1 MKSNEALR
9 VLADLTAYQ
18 WGMVTS
24 AQASVHGITRL
35 DLSRLAEAGHLERL
49 AHGVYK
55 DAGAPGDQFDDLRAA
70 WLSTDP
76 KRLAHDRNKDREGG
90 VVVAG
95 PSAARLHG
103 IGDLWDRRYD
113 FVTPTRRQSQRSEI
127 RYRQRHLDPRDVTLV
142 EGLPVM
148 SIEYTIADLF
158 NAEADTSHI
167 ADALRDASSNH
178 KLDVDRLRV
187 LLAPHAKR
195 EGFRKGNGSA
205 LLNLL
210 MEIAG
215 IDADT
220 LSGRIAA
227 TKDLGSRVVAKY
239 LDQVGALPLTDLIGN
254 QESVKAMR
262 EAIASLDKATEGK
275 LMPTIDPSV
284 MKGFQEATRALMKAQ
299 GIQDPLKKAMPDPA
313 VLKTLRKAGESGGA
327 LREVDFTVTP
337 EMSRLVENAQRAM
350 KNV

>member
-1 MKSNEALR
+1 MKSTEALR
-9 VLADLTAYQ
+9 ILADLTAYQ

-24 AQASVHGITRL
+24 AQASIHGIARL

-76 KRLAHDRNKDREGG
+76 KRMGHERSKDRESG
-90 VVVAG
+90 VVFAG
-95 PSAARLHG
+95 TSAARLHG
-103 IGDLWDRRYD
+103 IGDLWDHRYD
-113 FVTPTRRQSQRSEI
+113 FVSPTRRQSQRREL
-127 RYRQRHLDPRDVTLV
+127 RYRQRKLDPGDVTTV
-142 EGLPVM
+142 DGLPAM
-148 SIEYTIADLF
+148 TIECTIADLF

-167 ADALRDASSNH
+167 ADALRDASYKHS
-178 KLDVDRLRV
+178 LDVDRLRD

-195 EGFRKGNGSA
+195 EGLRRGDGAA
-205 LLNLL
+205 LLERL

-227 TKDLGSRVVAKY
+227 TQEIGSRVAAKY
-239 LDQVGALPLTDLIGN
+239 LDQFGDVRLKEILAAQEAAILHESFPLLDERARATMLSAISPIAMKRA
-254 QESVKAMR
+254 QEAVQRVLMDSGTMD
-262 EAIASLDKATEGK
+262 AIRKAT
-275 LMPTIDPSV
+275 
-284 MKGFQEATRALMKAQ
+284 AAQ
-299 GIQDPLKKAMPDPA
+299 SAAP
-313 VLKTLRKAGESGGA
+313 
-327 LREVDFTVTP
+327 TVTP
-337 EMSRLVENAQRAM
+337 EMVRLIENARRAM

>member
-1 MKSNEALR
+1 MKSTEALR

-18 WGMVTS
+18 WGMFTS
-24 AQASVHGITRL
+24 AQASMHGITRL

-76 KRLAHDRNKDREGG
+76 RRLAHERSKERENG
-90 VVVAG
+90 VVFAG

-113 FVTPTRRQSQRSEI
+113 FVCPTRRQSQRSEI
-127 RYRQRHLDPRDVTLV
+127 RYRQRQLDPRDVTTV
-142 EGLPVM
+142 EGLPAM
-148 SIEYTIADLF
+148 SIECTIADLF

-167 ADALRDASSNH
+167 ADALRDASY
-178 KLDVDRLRV
+178 KQRLDVDRLRE
-187 LLAPHAKR
+187 LLAPHAER
-195 EGFRKGNGSA
+195 EGFRKGDGAA
-205 LLNLL
+205 LLERL

-227 TKDLGSRVVAKY
+227 TQEIGSRVVAKY
-239 LDQVGALPLTDLIGN
+239 LDQFGDVRLKDILAA
-254 QESVKAMR
+254 QEAAKVLHGSFP
-262 EAIASLDKATEGK
+262 SLDAATK
-275 LMPTIDPSV
+275 TQLLSSISPPA
-284 MKGFQEATRALMKAQ
+284 MKRAQEAVQRVLLDSRATDAVRTATAAQ
-299 GIQDPLKKAMPDPA
+299 R
-313 VLKTLRKAGESGGA
+313 TLPK
-327 LREVDFTVTP
+327 VDFALTP
-337 EMSRLVENAQRAM
+337 EMMRLIENAQKAIR
-350 KNV
+350 NV

>member
-1 MKSNEALR
+1 MKSTEALR
-9 VLADLTAYQ
+9 ILADLTAYQ

-24 AQASVHGITRL
+24 AQASMHGIARL

-76 KRLAHDRNKDREGG
+76 KRMGHERSKDRESG
-90 VVVAG
+90 VVFAG
-95 PSAARLHG
+95 TSAARLHG

-113 FVTPTRRQSQRSEI
+113 FVSPTRRQSQRSEI
-127 RYRQRHLDPRDVTLV
+127 RYRQRKLDPRDVTTV
-142 EGLPVM
+142 DGLPAM
-148 SIEYTIADLF
+148 TIECTIADLF

-167 ADALRDASSNH
+167 ADALRDASYKH
-178 KLDVDRLRV
+178 RLDVDRLRE

-195 EGFRKGNGSA
+195 EGLRRGDGAA
-205 LLNLL
+205 LLERL
-210 MEIAG
+210 MEVAG

-227 TKDLGSRVVAKY
+227 TQEIGSRVAAKY
-239 LDQVGALPLTDLIGN
+239 LGQFGGVRLKEILAA
-254 QESVKAMR
+254 QEAAKVIHESFP
-262 EAIASLDKATEGK
+262 SLDEQARAKMLSAISPTAMKRAQEAVQRVLMDSGTMDAIRKAT
-275 LMPTIDPSV
+275 
-284 MKGFQEATRALMKAQ
+284 
-299 GIQDPLKKAMPDPA
+299 A
-313 VLKTLRKAGESGGA
+313 VQSENP
-327 LREVDFTVTP
+327 TVTP
-337 EMSRLVENAQRAM
+337 EMMRLIENAQRAM

>member
-1 MKSNEALR
+1 MKSTEALR
-9 VLADLTAYQ
+9 VLAEVTAYQ

-24 AQASVHGITRL
+24 AQASMHGITRL
-35 DLSRLAEAGHLERL
+35 DLSRLTESGHLERL

-70 WLSTDP
+70 WLSTAP
-76 KRLAHDRNKDREGG
+76 KRMAHERSKGRENG
-90 VVVAG
+90 VVFAG

-127 RYRQRHLDPRDVTLV
+127 RYRQRKLDPRDVTTV
-142 EGLPVM
+142 EGLPAM
-148 SIEYTIADLF
+148 SIECTIADLF

-167 ADALRDASSNH
+167 ADALRDASYKH
-178 KLDVDRLRV
+178 RLDVDRLRE

-195 EGFRKGNGSA
+195 ECLRKGDGAA
-205 LLNLL
+205 LLERL

-227 TKDLGSRVVAKY
+227 TQEIGSRVAAKY
-239 LDQVGALPLTDLIGN
+239 LDQFGGETLKNLLAAQATAKVI
-254 QESVKAMR
+254 QESFP
-262 EAIASLDKATEGK
+262 SLDETTKEK
-275 LMPTIDPSV
+275 LMSAISPPV
-284 MKGFQEATRALMKAQ
+284 VKKAQEAVQR
-299 GIQDPLKKAMPDPA
+299 
-313 VLKTLRKAGESGGA
+313 VLLDSGATDALRKATA
-327 LREVDFTVTP
+327 AQVTVPSIDSAITP
-337 EMSRLVENAQRAM
+337 EMLRLIENAQKAI
-350 KNV
+350 KNA